1 MIEYQRVCWKRCG
14 SCGIIVHQVSLYW
27 VFELH
32 TVHSL
37 FIETLV
43 IETSARIWASSD
55 LTFRNSLAS
64 FSSTLEQF
72 EPGNEGSFIRS
83 GSKRV
88 STHDLKKQGAN
99 HGSKR
104 VSRHLEIVSRCLET
118 VFRGYFDG
126 LHRKIGSKR
135 RFEALRMKL
144 PSLPGWNC
152 SSAVPVYILETI
164 GWLFAL

>member
-43 IETSARIWASSD
+43 IETSARIWASSN

-88 STHDLKKQGAN
+88 STHD
-99 HGSKR
+99 
-104 VSRHLEIVSRCLET
+104 SRCKSWVET
-118 VFRGYFDG
+118 RFGPLFKVQIMGRNAFRPMICTFSCKSWVETRFDP
-126 LHRKIGSKR
+126 
-135 RFEALRMKL
+135 LRMKL
-144 PSLPGWNC
+144 PSLPQAG
-152 SSAVPVYILETI
+152 I
-164 GWLFAL
+164 ALVQFQCTF